1 VPRRFILRC
10 IEKHTFLDAE
20 EIQKLCTKREQ
31 IERAQD
37 QLAHVISVVEK
48 CLLKGG
54 AEVERDLT
62 R

>member
-1 VPRRFILRC
+1 LRC